1 MSKRTDETEPHVNA
15 ARQTTKSATTPVQKV
30 FGGTVEN
37 ASTMP
42 DMQVACIASTSAVDY
57 MNDTIQAAGIEG
69 RGNSVPIC
77 VNHDM
82 DRVCGRAVWR
92 YDSTLDGIRAT
103 ITFADTPLGRETYGL
118 IKSGVLT
125 DVSVGIDALER
136 KPRPGGGWD
145 FTKSRLMEISVVTV
159 GAHPAAVITQKAQ
172 KAAPL
177 TKAERLR
184 RANALLAIA
193 PEPQR
198 PVPLAV
204 AVARQA
210 QAHATAVQNLQ
221 GNDLRRREVRQAR
234 ARALAKGGV

>member
-1 MSKRTDETEPHVNA
+1 MPKSLVGPRGSVASHF
-15 ARQTTKSATTPVQKV
+15 TKSATTPVQKV

-37 ASTMP
+37 AGSLP

-57 MNDTIQAAGIEG
+57 MNDTIQATGIIG
-69 RGNSVPIC
+69 RGNSVPVC

-92 YDSTLDGIRAT
+92 YDSNLDGIRAV

-159 GAHPAAVITQKAQ
+159 GAHPAAVITQKSQ
-172 KAAPL
+172 KAAPVL
-177 TKAERLR
+177 SRSEMQR
-184 RANALLAIA
+184 RARILAA
-193 PEPQR
+193 SATPEPTAVPYPVALANKAAAYSAAVQR
-198 PVPLAV
+198 
-204 AVARQA
+204 A
-210 QAHATAVQNLQ
+210 QAANPNTQES
-221 GNDLRRREVRQAR
+221 RR
-234 ARALAKGGV
+234 ARAAALKRGG